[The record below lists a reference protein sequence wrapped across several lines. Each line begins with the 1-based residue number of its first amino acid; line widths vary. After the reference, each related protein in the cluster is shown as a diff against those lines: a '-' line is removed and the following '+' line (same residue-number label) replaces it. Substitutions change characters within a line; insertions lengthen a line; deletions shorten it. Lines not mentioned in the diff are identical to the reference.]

1 MHRPGLLLALPAL
14 VAGAHPAHRA
24 PAATSVPVSLTTPD
38 GFILK
43 GTLAIPAQA
52 GPRPVVLLAHPF
64 NADSSGW
71 KVLLDDLAAR
81 GIATLAL
88 DLRGHGQSTIKGGA
102 TVAVTEDFKAS
113 SAAVGFDRIPA
124 DLAQA
129 AAWVRKQPRIDA
141 HRLGLAGSSLGAYAA
156 LVASASI
163 RPVAVLALSP
173 AGGWGDE
180 PALRLARAV
189 ETAKAA
195 VFVMAAEDDPDA
207 LKNANAIKGIFG
219 VYARIAPGKEHG
231 FDYLP
236 AHEGTMAGWFSETLS
251 HHPRAVRKEA
261 AAEEEGAGNN
271 EFLPE
276 VQPSPA
282 QPTAVKPAKA
292 RPRPA
297 VPDGAKAGAGKPRA
311 AQAAPPKPPVKAK
324 PASPATDKMPT
335 EDVK

>member
-1 MHRPGLLLALPAL
+1 M
-14 VAGAHPAHRA
+14 
-24 PAATSVPVSLTTPD
+24 SLTTPD
-38 GFILK
+38 GFVLK

-52 GPRPVVLLAHPF
+52 GPRPVVLLAHAF
-64 NADSSGW
+64 GTDSSGW

-88 DLRGHGQSTIKGGA
+88 DLRGHGKSTKKGEA
-102 TVAVTEDFKAS
+102 TLAVTEDFKAS

-129 AAWVRKQPRIDA
+129 AAWVRRQPRIDG
-141 HRLGLAGSSLGAYAA
+141 HRLGLAGASLGAYAA

-195 VFVMAAEDDPDA
+195 VFVMAAEGDPEA

-219 VYARIAPGKEHG
+219 VYARLAPGKEHG

-236 AHEGTMAGWFSETLS
+236 AHEGTMAGWFGETLAR
-251 HHPRAVRKEA
+251 HPRAIQKEP
-261 AAEEEGAGNN
+261 AAEEGGN
-271 EFLPE
+271 PE
-276 VQPSPA
+276 VQPDA
-282 QPTAVKPAKA
+282 QPGSEQPKAVKPRK
-292 RPRPA
+292 PRLA
-297 VPDGAKAGAGKPRA
+297 VPEGAKPEAAKDDGAKTAT
-311 AQAAPPKPPVKAK
+311 PKPSHAK
-324 PASPATDKMPT
+324 PKPGKTEADKMPT
-335 EDVK
+335 EEVSR